1 MAPALYYDSTSLDK
15 NVLIFNNEQI
25 DGEICFAY
33 SGKRALFSLREYI
46 IFTIIIAILIL
57 FILLKDC
64 YKYSKG
70 EKTFIFTYFNLW
82 KRYKFLIYQLVI
94 RDFKTKYKRSI
105 LGYLWS
111 FLNPLFTMIVQ
122 YIVFSTIF
130 QSDIKNFPVYLLTGI
145 ILFNFFSESVGQGL
159 SAIVGNTQLIKTVY
173 VPKYIYPISRVL
185 SSSINLVISMIP
197 LLLMVVFT
205 GTQITKAIIL
215 LPYALVCLLGF
226 SIGLAL
232 LLSSSMVFFRDTQ
245 YLWGIISLAWMYAT
259 PLFYPETII
268 PQQFKFIHKLNPLYY
283 IIKFARNI
291 LIDGKSPT
299 IDLYFWCGLCAVCTF
314 IIGALVFKKT
324 QDKFILYL

>member
-1 MAPALYYDSTSLDK
+1 
-15 NVLIFNNEQI
+15 
-25 DGEICFAY
+25 
-33 SGKRALFSLREYI
+33 
-46 IFTIIIAILIL
+46 
-57 FILLKDC
+57 
-64 YKYSKG
+64 
-70 EKTFIFTYFNLW
+70 
-82 KRYKFLIYQLVI
+82 
-94 RDFKTKYKRSI
+94 
-105 LGYLWS
+105 
-111 FLNPLFTMIVQ
+111 MIVQ

-159 SAIVGNTQLIKTVY
+159 SAIVGNTQLITKVY

-299 IDLYFWCGLCAVCTF
+299 IDLYFGCGLCAVCTF